1 MKVII
6 YSAILVAFLVN
17 PYKTIEAHNINIP
30 KIGDTSSRFMS
41 IAQENKL
48 GGIIY
53 SQILGSFNLINDP
66 LITSYIQML
75 GNRLLISDYNSPIK
89 YRFLVANNPSINAF
103 ATPGGVIVVNSGL
116 IRKTKTEAELASV
129 LAHEIAHVKAR
140 HLSRMHE
147 ESSRVNISTA
157 LSVLATVIAGTYSTD
172 ALGKTLIT
180 TENIKASRLT
190 DFIRAVSYTHL
201 TLPTKRIV

>member
-6 YSAILVAFLVN
+6 HSAILVAFLAN
-17 PYKTIEAHNINIP
+17 PYKTIEAHNINVP

-66 LITSYIQML
+66 LVTSYIQML

-89 YRFLVANNPSINAF
+89 YRF
-103 ATPGGVIVVNSGL
+103 
-116 IRKTKTEAELASV
+116 
-129 LAHEIAHVKAR
+129 
-140 HLSRMHE
+140 
-147 ESSRVNISTA
+147 
-157 LSVLATVIAGTYSTD
+157 
-172 ALGKTLIT
+172 
-180 TENIKASRLT
+180 
-190 DFIRAVSYTHL
+190 
-201 TLPTKRIV
+201 

>member
-17 PYKTIEAHNINIP
+17 PYRTIEAHNINVP

-66 LITSYIQML
+66 LITSYIL
-75 GNRLLISDYNSPIK
+75 SLIHI
-89 YRFLVANNPSINAF
+89 
-103 ATPGGVIVVNSGL
+103 
-116 IRKTKTEAELASV
+116 
-129 LAHEIAHVKAR
+129 
-140 HLSRMHE
+140 
-147 ESSRVNISTA
+147 
-157 LSVLATVIAGTYSTD
+157 
-172 ALGKTLIT
+172 
-180 TENIKASRLT
+180 
-190 DFIRAVSYTHL
+190 
-201 TLPTKRIV
+201 